1 MTTLSASAPS
11 LAPTTAPGTTPA
23 APDDAARAL
32 DMPPREFVEWME
44 QEAAASDLWWQ
55 LKERGELGDW
65 HRLDGVGRIA
75 DLVHRAVD
83 PRDHLTLEDD
93 DPVTRYA
100 QVMQLGGGLFLVEI
114 ARRFEDVGAYNW
126 RIGRGRAGED
136 AENAPGGLVT
146 GVQELT
152 AAETIEVLTS
162 WAQGHGLPLGYG
174 ASLHVY
180 GTMPHPGEAG
190 EAPGV

>member
-1 MTTLSASAPS
+1 MTTPLPASAPS
-11 LAPTTAPGTTPA
+11 LAPGPDASGPAAAAPGAGLDPRPVVA
-23 APDDAARAL
+23 

-55 LKERGELGDW
+55 LKERGELGEW
-65 HRLDGVGRIA
+65 HQLDGVGRIA
-75 DLVHRAVD
+75 DLVHRAVE

-93 DPVTRYA
+93 EPVTRYA
-100 QVMQLGGGLFLVEI
+100 QALQLGGGLFLMEI
-114 ARRFEDVGAYNW
+114 ARRFDEGAYNW

-136 AENAPGGLVT
+136 AENVPGGLVT

-174 ASLHVY
+174 ASLHV
-180 GTMPHPGEAG
+180 
-190 EAPGV
+190 

>member
-1 MTTLSASAPS
+1 MTTTHPSSAPL
-11 LAPTTAPGTTPA
+11 LAQPAGTTVPGAPEVA
-23 APDDAARAL
+23 AGAL

-55 LKERGELGDW
+55 LKERGELGNR
-65 HRLDGVGRIA
+65 HQLDGVGRIA
-75 DLVHRAVD
+75 DLVHHAVE

-100 QVMQLGGGLFLVEI
+100 QALQLGGGLFLVEI
-114 ARRFEDVGAYNW
+114 SKRFDDGAYNW

-136 AENAPGGLVT
+136 AENVPGGLVT

-152 AAETIEVLTS
+152 AVETIEVLTS

-174 ASLHVY
+174 ASLHMCGGVVY
-180 GTMPHPGEAG
+180 PVEVG
-190 EAPGV
+190 